1 MAETT
6 DYFFLGRGL
15 ADGATA
21 FSAAAGAPSVDGA
34 FWAFL
39 SFWAFLFFFLAKTFS
54 SMRRSVWHA
63 QARRPTLSVGVTG
76 CREHVAPHFP
86 VNALRRFSDESSGRG
101 ATVRIGPRP
110 DVGHARVPI
119 LEDTDVD

>member
-1 MAETT
+1 M
-6 DYFFLGRGL
+6 
-15 ADGATA
+15 
-21 FSAAAGAPSVDGA
+21 DGA

-86 VNALRRFSDESSGRG
+86 VNALRRFSG
-101 ATVRIGPRP
+101 TNRP
-110 DVGHARVPI
+110 AVALPSASARV
-119 LEDTDVD
+119 LTRATHES